1 MVGCATEQW
10 VSMVCCSV
18 LASRNYAA
26 VWTRDD
32 ESLMGTHELLKLL
45 KLPTMLDSDASL
57 TTVSGSDSEWQ

>member
-1 MVGCATEQW
+1 MSIGG
-10 VSMVCCSV
+10 CSV